1 MYLLMFNC
9 QALWKECAFGKRNTT
24 CDRMRIRMISSRL
37 FCVSFF
43 FFFGFVFAGS
53 GEVTLSADASDFVPA
68 VSFFGNRRFGWQQV
82 HQPEQACAGSGT
94 GHALSGGFIS
104 RKRFVCR
111 NFFSLFFFQW
121 FLLSL
126 CFFCFRNIFTH
137 AHGSSC
143 AVVES
148 SDYIQGISEK
158 ACCLENG
165 RFSEADPCMSRR
177 SGTSG
182 ICIIRNHS
190 GCQKSFTWVSQ
201 YLPSGI
207 FFAGADFVTAYRAF
221 HSKLSL
227 LYDSSVLFF
236 IIGENPVKNKEVF
249 LSNRQKSDIIPL
261 SNGWQKVEAVRY
273 RKTKESRE

>member
-1 MYLLMFNC
+1 ML
-9 QALWKECAFGKRNTT
+9 
-24 CDRMRIRMISSRL
+24 
-37 FCVSFF
+37 
-43 FFFGFVFAGS
+43 
-53 GEVTLSADASDFVPA
+53 
-68 VSFFGNRRFGWQQV
+68 
-82 HQPEQACAGSGT
+82 
-94 GHALSGGFIS
+94 LSGGFIS

-111 NFFSLFFFQW
+111 NFFSLFFFSG

-137 AHGSSC
+137 AAHGSSC
-143 AVVES
+143 AVVDLRS
-148 SDYIQGISEK
+148 VQGIVEK
-158 ACCLENG
+158 SLLSGSRAL
-165 RFSEADPCMSRR
+165 FSGNRSMLMSRR

-190 GCQKSFTWVSQ
+190 GCRKSFTAGITEIFA
-201 YLPSGI
+201 GI

-249 LSNRQKSDIIPL
+249 LSNRQKSDIIL
-261 SNGWQKVEAVRY
+261 
-273 RKTKESRE
+273 TK